1 MILEKTW
8 MNKINLVI
16 NMRIDFLRFSNFN
29 SISKLI
35 ALLISNELITK
46 QKSLILIYILKRFIN
61 SKSVNQFIK
70 PVPLVKQSIQINC
83 S

>member
-1 MILEKTW
+1 

-16 NMRIDFLRFSNFN
+16 NMRINFLRFSNFN
-29 SISKLI
+29 PIPKLI
-35 ALLISNELITK
+35 TLLISNELITK
-46 QKSLILIYILKRFIN
+46 QKSLISIHILKRFIN

-70 PVPLVKQSIQINC
+70 SVPLVKQSIQVNC

>member
-1 MILEKTW
+1 

-16 NMRIDFLRFSNFN
+16 NMRIDSLRFSNFN
-29 SISKLI
+29 PISKLI
-35 ALLISNELITK
+35 TLLMSNELIIK
-46 QKSLILIYILKRFIN
+46 QKSLISIHILKRSIN

-70 PVPLVKQSIQINC
+70 PVPLVKQSIQVNC